1 MNITKLNSEL
11 LPDDLE
17 TLDHIGKQIQHRK
30 DSNRRYLDAFQLK
43 GRTLNLDRRDTH
55 RDRRIDMV
63 PDYCGFSRRE
73 IIDRRENLVERRE

>member
-1 MNITKLNSEL
+1 MNIVKLNSEL
-11 LPDDLE
+11 YPDDLE
-17 TLDHIGKQIQHRK
+17 TLDNIAKQIRNRK

-55 RDRRIDMV
+55 RDRRIGMV
-63 PDYCGFSRRE
+63 PDYCGFWRRE

>member
-11 LPDDLE
+11 LPGDLE
-17 TLDHIGKQIQHRK
+17 TLDHIAKQIQDRK
-30 DSNRRYLDAFQLK
+30 ESNRRYLDAFQLK

-73 IIDRRENLVERRE
+73 NIDRRETLLDRRE

>member
-1 MNITKLNSEL
+1 MNIAKLNSEL
-11 LPDDLE
+11 YPDDLE
-17 TLDHIGKQIQHRK
+17 TLDNIAKQIRNRK

-73 IIDRRENLVERRE
+73 IIDRRENLIDRRE

>member
-11 LPDDLE
+11 LPGDLE
-17 TLDHIGKQIQHRK
+17 TLDHIAKQIHDRK

-73 IIDRRENLVERRE
+73 IIDRRENLVEHRE